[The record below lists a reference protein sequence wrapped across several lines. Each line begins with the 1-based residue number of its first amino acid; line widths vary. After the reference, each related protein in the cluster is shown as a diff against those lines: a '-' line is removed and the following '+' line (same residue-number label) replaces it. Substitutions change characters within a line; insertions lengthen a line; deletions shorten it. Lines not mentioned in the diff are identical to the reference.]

1 MYQTSE
7 ETFFFNI
14 VSLIKEEPHSAS
26 AMKIWM
32 VGWDHAESQGG
43 LHQKSCISQNICYW
57 YVGKVS
63 DLREDWRVFA
73 WYINKKQ
80 FSILDY

>member
-1 MYQTSE
+1 MYQSVVTKL
-7 ETFFFNI
+7 FFPYI
-14 VSLIKEEPHSAS
+14 VSFTKEPRSAS

-32 VGWDHAESQGG
+32 VGWDHTESQGG

-63 DLREDWRVFA
+63 DLWEDWRVFA